1 MIMNKLQFL
10 ITLITVLLT
19 FQACKSNIKDESM
32 VDSFTTVK
40 RSSGKVNVIV
50 EKADAD
56 FITEAARNSLSE
68 MELGKLARQKSNNK
82 RIKSFG
88 MIMIAAHSK
97 INNKI
102 KSLASAKNI
111 SLLTVADPAKQN
123 EISMLSKKAGN
134 DFDKAYISNMIEDYK
149 KGIATFE
156 NAAKNCADPDV
167 KSFAAKTLPTLQ
179 AHFDAIN
186 AINYSMQ

>member
-1 MIMNKLQFL
+1 MNKLQL
-10 ITLITVLLT
+10 SITITTVLLT
-19 FQACKSNIKDESM
+19 FQACKSNIKDDSM

-40 RSSGKVNVIV
+40 KSSGKENVIV

-56 FITEAARNSLSE
+56 FIAEAARNSMAE
-68 MELGKLARQKSNNK
+68 TELGKLARQKSNNK

-97 INNKI
+97 ISNKI

-111 SLLTVADPAKQN
+111 SLLTFADPNKQN
-123 EISMLSKKAGN
+123 EISMLSKKSGN

-149 KGIATFE
+149 KEIATFE
-156 NAAKNCADPDV
+156 NAAKNCADPDI
-167 KSFAAKTLPTLQ
+167 KSFAAKTLRVLQ

-186 AINYSMQ
+186 AISYSME